1 MHTRF
6 KISLA
11 ALALVSAGHLAAQVT
26 FYEHPNFEGRSFST
40 RKQVNDFQRQGFNDR
55 ASSVVVMGK
64 QWEACQDAHF
74 GGHCV
79 VLRPGSYAS
88 LSAMGMD
95 DRISSTRVVNLN
107 ASVAPDRYAPTP
119 RPLYDNHLRPG
130 ERLYEAEVT
139 SVHAVMGQP
148 EQRCWVERADVR
160 SSNNNNNSNNAGAGG
175 AVIGALL
182 GGILGHQIG
191 GGTGNDI
198 ATAGG
203 AVAGALVGAK
213 VGRNQDD
220 DTPGQA
226 QNIRRC
232 STSQN
237 NNRPQYWDVS
247 YVFRGQPHRMQM
259 TSAPGNTVT
268 VNAQGEPRV

>member
-11 ALALVSAGHLAAQVT
+11 VMVLLSAGHSAAQVT
-26 FYEHPNFEGRSFST
+26 FYEHNNFEGRSFST
-40 RKQVNDFQRQGFNDR
+40 GKQVNDFQRHGFNDR
-55 ASSVVVMGK
+55 ASSVVVTGK
-64 QWEACQDAHF
+64 QWEACQNARF
-74 GGHCV
+74 GGQCV

-88 LSAMGMD
+88 LEAMGMNN
-95 DRISSTRVVNLN
+95 RISSARVVKLS
-107 ASVAPDRYAPTP
+107 ASVAPDRYAPT
-119 RPLYDNHLRPG
+119 RHPLYDNHLRPG

-139 SVHAVMGQP
+139 SAHAVMGLP
-148 EQRCWVERADVR
+148 EQRCWVERTDVR
-160 SSNNNNNSNNAGAGG
+160 SNNNSDNSGAGG

-213 VGRNQDD
+213 VGRDRDGEPKGPSQDM
-220 DTPGQA
+220 
-226 QNIRRC
+226 RRC
-232 STSQN
+232 EVSQN
-237 NNRPQYWDVS
+237 NNRPQYWEVS
-247 YVFRGQPHRMQM
+247 YVFRNQPHRMQM
-259 TSAPGNTVT
+259 TSPPGNTVT
-268 VNAQGEPRV
+268 VNAQGEPRI